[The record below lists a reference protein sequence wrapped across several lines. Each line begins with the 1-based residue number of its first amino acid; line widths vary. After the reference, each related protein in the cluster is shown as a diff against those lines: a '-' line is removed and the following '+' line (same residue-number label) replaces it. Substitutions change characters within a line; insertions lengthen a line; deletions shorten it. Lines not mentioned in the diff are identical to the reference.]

1 MSAVTG
7 KVFDFPILKKVF
19 AFVQPYRKTF
29 YITVFLTLLIAAIA
43 PLRPWLTQITLD
55 KYVAF
60 SDNEMLLWMTLLMGG
75 ILLLQSALQFYHSFM
90 TNLLGQQV
98 VKDMRVKLYSH
109 ILNFR
114 LKYFDHTPIGTLV
127 TREVSD
133 METIADIFSEGL
145 IVIIGDIVQLLVII
159 LFMFYTDWRLSLIS
173 LSTVPLL
180 MIATRVFQKK
190 IKEIFREV
198 RTQVAHLNT
207 FVQEHITGMRIVQMF
222 NREEEEMKRFDKINR
237 AHRDANIRSVWYYS
251 IFFPVVE
258 ILSAIS
264 IGLLV
269 WWGAHG
275 VIQESVSFGNLV
287 AFIMY
292 INLLFRPIRE
302 LADKFNTLQM
312 GMVSS
317 ERIFKILDQPSGA
330 ENTGKIIPDKIKGH
344 IIFKNVWFAYNE
356 VRNTNQNEFTNKKKS
371 VINNSQIRDDS
382 LFEPDWVL
390 KDVSFEVKPGS
401 TVAFV
406 GSTGAGKTTIINLLN
421 RFYEISKGAIFIDGV
436 DIREYELHELR
447 RKIGLVL
454 QDVFL
459 FSDSIANNISLNNP
473 EISIQQIKEGAKR
486 VGADKFIESLPGSYD
501 FNVQER
507 GSMLSMGQRQLIAF
521 IRAYIYDPKILILDE
536 ATSSI
541 DSESEE
547 LIIKATKVLTEN
559 RTSFVIAHRLATIQN
574 ADKIIVLDHGEII
587 ETGTHQQLLKK
598 GGLYKQLYEIQFKR
612 LAEV

>member
-7 KVFDFPILKKVF
+7 KAFDFSVLRRVF
-19 AFVQPYRKTF
+19 TFVKPYRKTF
-29 YITVFLTLLIAAIA
+29 YVTVTLTLLIAAIS
-43 PLRPWLTQITLD
+43 PLRPWLTQVTID
-55 KYVAF
+55 KYVSV
-60 SDNEMLLWMTLLMGG
+60 SDNEMLLWMTLLMFG
-75 ILLLQSALQFYHSFM
+75 ILLVQSTLQFFHNYM

-98 VKDMRVKLYSH
+98 VKDMRVKLYST
-109 ILNFR
+109 ILSFR
-114 LKYFDHTPIGTLV
+114 LKYFDTTPIGTLV
-127 TREVSD
+127 TREISD

-145 IVIIGDIVQLLVII
+145 IIIIGDLITLLII
-159 LFMFYTDWRLSLIS
+159 IAFMFFTDWRLTLIS
-173 LSTVPLL
+173 LSTIPFLVF
-180 MIATRVFQKK
+180 ATRVFQNK
-190 IKEIFREV
+190 IKETFNDV
-198 RTQVAHLNT
+198 RTQVARLNT

-222 NREEEEMKRFDKINR
+222 NREREEMNRFDTINKT
-237 AHRDANIRSVWYYS
+237 HRDANIRSVWYYS

-275 VIQESVSFGNLV
+275 VIKEMTSFGNLV

-317 ERIFKILDQPSGA
+317 ERIFKILDQTSA
-330 ENTGKIIPDKIKGH
+330 SHNKGKLAADTVKGH
-344 IIFKNVWFAYNE
+344 IVFKNVWFSYDD
-356 VRNTNQNEFTNKKKS
+356 
-371 VINNSQIRDDS
+371 DDS
-382 LFEPDWVL
+382 EWVL
-390 KDVSFEVKPGS
+390 KDVSFEVAPGS

-406 GSTGAGKTTIINLLN
+406 GATGAGKTTIINLLN
-421 RFYEISKGAIFIDGV
+421 RFYEIKKGTILLDGI
-436 DIREYELHELR
+436 DIREYELHSLR
-447 RKIGLVL
+447 GKIGLVL

-459 FSDSIANNISLNNP
+459 FSDTIANNISLNNP
-473 EISIQQIKEGAKR
+473 AITIKQIREGAER
-486 VGADKFIESLPGSYD
+486 VGANSFIETLPEDYD

-507 GSMLSMGQRQLIAF
+507 GSMLSMGQRQLISF
-521 IRAYIYDPKILILDE
+521 IRAYVYNPKILILDE

-547 LIIKATKVLTEN
+547 LIIKATRVLTEN
-559 RTSFVIAHRLATIQN
+559 RTSLVIAHRLATVQN
-574 ADKIIVLDHGEII
+574 ADKIIVLDHGEVK
-587 ETGTHQQLLKK
+587 ETGTHQELLKK

-612 LAEV
+612 LAEA

>member
-1 MSAVTG
+1 MAVTG
-7 KVFDFPILKKVF
+7 RIFDFPILKRVF
-19 AFVQPYRKTF
+19 VFVKPYRKGF
-29 YITVFLTLLIAAIA
+29 YITVLLTLLVAAVS
-43 PLRPWLTQITLD
+43 PLRPWLTQVTLD
-55 KYVAF
+55 KYIV
-60 SDNEMLLWMTLLMGG
+60 SSNYNMLVWMTVLMG
-75 ILLLQSALQFYHSFM
+75 LLLLVQSILQFFHNYM

-145 IVIIGDIVQLLVII
+145 IVIIGDIIMLVVII
-159 LFMFYTDWRLSLIS
+159 AVMFFTDWRLALIS
-173 LSTVPLL
+173 LSTVPVLI
-180 MIATRVFQKK
+180 IATRIFQKK
-190 IKEIFREV
+190 IKETFKEV

-222 NREEEEMKRFDKINR
+222 NREEEEMRRFKKINE
-237 AHRDANIRSVWYYS
+237 AHRKANIRSVWYYS

-258 ILSAIS
+258 ILSALS

-275 VIQESVSFGNLV
+275 VIQELTSFGNLV

-292 INLLFRPIRE
+292 INMLFRPIRE

-317 ERIFKILDQPSGA
+317 ERIFKIMDEPSGV
-330 ENTGKIIPDKIKGH
+330 ENTGKITADNVKGH
-344 IIFKNVWFAYNE
+344 IVFKNVWFAYN
-356 VRNTNQNEFTNKKKS
+356 NE
-371 VINNSQIRDDS
+371 
-382 LFEPDWVL
+382 DWVL
-390 KDVSFEVKPGS
+390 KDVSFEVTAGS
-401 TVAFV
+401 TIAFV

-421 RFYEISKGAIFIDGV
+421 RFYEISKGNIFLDGI
-436 DIREYELHELR
+436 DIREYEMYELR
-447 RKIGLVL
+447 KCIGLVL

-459 FSDSIANNISLNNP
+459 FSDTVINNISLNNP
-473 EISIQQIKEGAKR
+473 QISIQRIKEGAKK
-486 VGADKFIESLPGSYD
+486 VGADKFIENLPGGYD

-507 GSMLSMGQRQLIAF
+507 GSMLSMGQRQLISF
-521 IRAYIYDPKILILDE
+521 IRAYVYNPKILVLDE

-547 LIIKATKVLTEN
+547 LIVKATNVLTEN
-559 RTSFVIAHRLATIQN
+559 RTSFVIAHRLSTVQT
-574 ADKIIVLDHGEII
+574 ADKIIVLDHGEIM
-587 ETGTHQQLLKK
+587 EEGTHQQLLRK